1 MTARRRLAVTRH
13 RVASWTLTKE
23 GRMEPVDVLRAA
35 LAAVNE
41 ADTPDHLQPV
51 ALGKMLDLFAGGAP
65 VSAPEARQTGGASDG
80 DGVVAVS
87 GDRDKAI
94 AKELEIDPLR
104 VERLFDEHDG
114 ALQFIGDLEKLG
126 SSKQSKVEKLSILL
140 CAARQAAGYDADG
153 RTTDEVIRAEV
164 ERHGLYDVTNYT
176 KHVKQL
182 RTLTNPN
189 GTGKATTYKIKYEGR
204 MAARAIAK
212 TLLSD

>member
-1 MTARRRLAVTRH
+1 
-13 RVASWTLTKE
+13 
-23 GRMEPVDVLRAA
+23 MEPVDVLRAA

-41 ADTPDHLQPV
+41 AGTPEHLQPV

-65 VSAPEARQTGGASDG
+65 VSASEARQTGGASGG
-80 DGVVAVS
+80 DGVAAVA
-87 GDRDKAI
+87 DRDKAI
-94 AKELEIDPLR
+94 AKELDINPSL
-104 VERLFDEHDG
+104 VERIFDEHDG

-153 RTTDEVIRAEV
+153 RTTDDVIRAEV
-164 ERHGLYDVTNYT
+164 ERHGLYDVTNYS

-182 RTLTNPN
+182 RTVTNPN

-204 MAARAIAK
+204 MAARAIAE

>member
-1 MTARRRLAVTRH
+1 
-13 RVASWTLTKE
+13 
-23 GRMEPVDVLRAA
+23 MEPVDVLRVA

-51 ALGKMLDLFAGGAP
+51 ALAKMLDLLAGGAP
-65 VSAPEARQTGGASDG
+65 VKASEARQTGGAGGG
-80 DGVVAVS
+80 DGVAAVS

-94 AKELEIDPLR
+94 AKELDIDPAL

-164 ERHGLYDVTNYT
+164 ERHGLYDVTNYS

-182 RTLTNPN
+182 RSLTNPN

-212 TLLSD
+212 TLLTD